1 TAGDPMADALLLHS
15 VRLLL
20 ERLPQAGQHDGLA
33 LRSDLMLA
41 SILCGQGSDYTGAGM
56 AIPLGHA
63 VGARF
68 NIDNGLADAIV
79 LPHVIRFNASAAQ
92 GGLDKLASVL
102 ACRCPEFAASEEAV
116 ICALE
121 TVFVA
126 MGIPRRLRDAGVP
139 RE

>member
-1 TAGDPMADALLLHS
+1 
-15 VRLLL
+15 
-20 ERLPQAGQHDGLA
+20 
-33 LRSDLMLA
+33 
-41 SILCGQGSDYTGAGM
+41 
-56 AIPLGHA
+56 
-63 VGARF
+63 GARF
-68 NIDNGLADAIV
+68 KIDNGLADAIV

-102 ACRCPEFAASEEAV
+102 ARACPEFAASEEAV

-139 RE
+139 REALPDLAAVSMEDWFIQNNPLTVR